1 MSRAGVDPGGW
12 AALVEGGMRRV
23 LGLLACC
30 LVLAGC
36 TEAEQEFS
44 GEIAAASLD
53 LTQPVPGGTVYIKC
67 GPIEGVELYPLN
79 LGPSFWFR
87 GGYEIST
94 TNREIVRESYYMTG
108 QAFLNFEKSRSL
120 PNTNFFISGLKDGC
134 TAVFSAVAMRI
145 KSGGYAMDSPAS
157 YIPSDAPREAPI
169 VPGYERSPFHFSG
182 SQRIDEEIFRRMRER
197 EGTIQGLLDIIHV
210 RRNAIVL
217 FFDYE
222 IAETRHGMGTAAMI
236 LDRVAFADRIVRVKD

>member
-1 MSRAGVDPGGW
+1 
-12 AALVEGGMRRV
+12 MRRV

-30 LVLAGC
+30 LALAGC
-36 TEAEQEFS
+36 YEAEQEFT
-44 GEIAAASLD
+44 GEIEAAALD
-53 LTQPVPGGTVYIKC
+53 LTEPVPGGTVYITC
-67 GPIEGVELYPLN
+67 GPIEGVQLYPLN

-87 GGYEIST
+87 GGYKIST
-94 TNREIVRESYYMTG
+94 TNREIERESFYLTG
-108 QAFLNFEKSRSL
+108 QAFLNFEKSRRL

-145 KSGGYAMDSPAS
+145 KSGGYAMDSRAS
-157 YIPSDAPREAPI
+157 YIPSDAPRKAPI
-169 VPGYERSPFHFSG
+169 VPGYERSPFDFSA
-182 SQRIDEEIFRRMRER
+182 SQRVNEEIWRRMRER

-222 IAETRHGMGTAAMI
+222 IPETRHGFGTSAMI
-236 LDRVAFADRIVRVKD
+236 LDRVAFASRIVRVKD